1 MISLKI
7 MPFIFLSY
15 VLLPAK
21 PLSLNLFQFE
31 GNTPLEKK
39 ILRESKKLEAEAN
52 SGKIT
57 AEKAIS
63 ILCHLGLETL
73 EEPSISLEDKRKV
86 MNTLIAQSVGMNKVE
101 GDDLYK
107 ATIAQLKRLQKENPK
122 DKKLVEYEEY
132 YKQFKKP

>member
-1 MISLKI
+1 

>member
-1 MISLKI
+1 

-39 ILRESKKLEAEAN
+39 ILRESKKLEGEVN
-52 SGKIT
+52 SKKIT

-63 ILCHLGLETL
+63 ILCYLGLETL